1 MTTVPRLFSAV
12 ELPDFVAADLEAR
25 LDKVR
30 SDADVLRW
38 VEPESWHITLGF
50 YGNREH
56 ADRRGAWLR
65 RRATGLVAPRIRL
78 ASAGGFPGVLWIGV
92 DAASRSAEHA
102 MHAVAAAAKADEG
115 DEVEFRPHV
124 TVARWRRAGSR
135 RLRRSLVDPPR
146 AGALLQSAQ
155 TGRHR
160 LLRGRAGTAEG
171 VLTGALGP
179 CRFASAVHRLV
190 TLMAGSGCGPWRP

>member
-1 MTTVPRLFSAV
+1 M
-12 ELPDFVAADLEAR
+12 AADLETR

-30 SDADVLRW
+30 SDAEVLRW
-38 VEPESWHITLGF
+38 VEPDSWHITLGF

-92 DAASRSAEHA
+92 DSANRAAEHA
-102 MHAVAAAAKADEG
+102 MYAVAAAAKPDDG

-124 TVARWRRAGSR
+124 TVARWRRGPDRNPLAERAALALGDYVGPWWIPR
-135 RLRRSLVDPPR
+135 ELVLFSSQPK
-146 AGALLQSAQ
+146 
-155 TGRHR
+155 
-160 LLRGRAGTAEG
+160 AEG
-171 VLTGALGP
+171 AVY
-179 CRFASAVHRLV
+179 SAVERIPLKV
-190 TLMAGSGCGPWRP
+190 S